1 MDQLTK
7 PFTMLATGC
16 TPADGALDPVRA
28 EHQRAIAHRL
38 KRAEGQIRGV
48 LRMMDAGEP
57 CENIVQQLAAAR
69 KALDRTFYEMIACML
84 ETEVGNAEDP
94 EQRRAHIA
102 EITRLLARYA

>member
-1 MDQLTK
+1 MDQRTT
-7 PFTMLATGC
+7 PFPVLQTGC
-16 TPADGALDPVRA
+16 TPADAAVDPVRA

-48 LRMMDAGEP
+48 LRMMEAGEP

-69 KALDRTFYEMIACML
+69 KALDRTFFEMIACMM
-84 ETEVGNAEDP
+84 ESEVGNAEDP
-94 EQRRAHIA
+94 VERRERIA